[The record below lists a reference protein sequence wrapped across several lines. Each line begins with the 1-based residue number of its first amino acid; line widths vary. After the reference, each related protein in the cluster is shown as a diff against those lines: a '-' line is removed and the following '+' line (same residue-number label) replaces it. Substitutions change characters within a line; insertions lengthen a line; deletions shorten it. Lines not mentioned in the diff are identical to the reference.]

1 MNEELMTKK
10 ELLARYGISYG
21 ALYRWKRMGL
31 IPEEWFIK
39 RSASTGQETYFDR
52 AAITERVETI
62 LLLKDTMSL
71 EEIAEKFRAPEEA
84 EAPQSP
90 PILRVVWPSGEKN
103 IPIDAIVGVYAVS
116 SRGEVTE
123 ITEKIKEIAK
133 EAFENE

>member
-62 LLLKDTMSL
+62 LSLKDTMSL
-71 EEIAEKFRAPEEA
+71 EEIAERFRAPEEA

-90 PILRVVWPSGEKN
+90 PVLRIIWRSGEKN
-103 IPIDAIVGVYAVS
+103 LPIDTIVGVYAVS
-116 SRGEVTE
+116 YCGEVTE
-123 ITEKIKEIAK
+123 ITESIKEIVE
-133 EAFENE
+133 EALENE